1 MRTTIDLDRD
11 ATKAIE
17 ALRRATGVGLSEA
30 VNELI
35 RRGLMAHE
43 PPEPF
48 APIHRDLGLKVDV
61 SNIADAIDFLE
72 GPDAR

>member
-1 MRTTIDLDRD
+1 MRTTVDLDPD
-11 ATKAIE
+11 AAKAID
-17 ALRRATGVGLSEA
+17 ALRRKTGVGLSQA

-35 RRGLMAHE
+35 RRGLMTPDATE
-43 PPEPF
+43 KFE
-48 APIHRDLGLKVDV
+48 PIHRDLGLKVDV